1 MKQTPAAIVCLAAAI
16 LAAGAVTAYSVGN
29 VTAGMMLAG
38 FATAA
43 GLIGVLSLIRAC
55 LRDHD
60 LAVDVTGRIEFLEEL
75 VYLERLALERK
86 DRLRQRLGGPVTASD
101 PVSYSYDAQKRRSAA

>member
-1 MKQTPAAIVCLAAAI
+1 MKQTSAAIVCLAAAI

-38 FATAA
+38 FAAAA

-60 LAVDVTGRIEFLEEL
+60 LAIDVTGRIEFLEEL
-75 VYLERLALERK
+75 VYLERLSLERK
-86 DRLRQRLGGPVTASD
+86 DRLRQRLGGPASSTE